1 MNSRPRG
8 IKMRR
13 RAEGWTSSPPLW
25 QPLRDMTQRQPITAL
40 PPSSPPVRQSTAL
53 WAAAAGWA
61 GYLAVVALFLS
72 GKADGIDR
80 AAVRVLRHD
89 GWLWSA
95 GTAHMREAMRDL
107 TALGGT
113 LLLVLV
119 TAAVALVLVALR
131 RRREAL
137 ALALAAAGAPIFNS
151 VIKAVI
157 DRPRPD
163 VASRLT
169 EVTSASFPSGHSFNS
184 AAIYLC
190 IALTFAA
197 LSTLPRARHT
207 LIIGALVLSAA
218 IATSRI
224 WLGVHYPTDVMAGW
238 MGGVGWAFTAAA
250 LANWANSTDRRPT
263 EG

>member
-1 MNSRPRG
+1 MQ
-8 IKMRR
+8 
-13 RAEGWTSSPPLW
+13 PLW
-25 QPLRDMTQRQPITAL
+25 QPLRHMTQPQTITAL
-40 PPSSPPVRQSTAL
+40 LPSSPPVRQRTAL
-53 WAAAAGWA
+53 WAAAIGWT

-80 AAVRVLRHD
+80 PVVRVLRHD
-89 GWLWSA
+89 GWLWTD

-163 VASRLT
+163 VASRAGTASTPLRS
-169 EVTSASFPSGHSFNS
+169 TSASPSPSPPCRPNPAPG
-184 AAIYLC
+184 
-190 IALTFAA
+190 T
-197 LSTLPRARHT
+197 LS
-207 LIIGALVLSAA
+207 LSGLL
-218 IATSRI
+218 S
-224 WLGVHYPTDVMAGW
+224 
-238 MGGVGWAFTAAA
+238 
-250 LANWANSTDRRPT
+250 
-263 EG
+263 